1 MRVPSIRKSVLVML
15 AVTLGLTGCAS
26 AGGGGGGSNS
36 GPNRISRDELIAL
49 GQASAYD
56 AVEQLRRRWLQARG
70 TADGFGGGTASLPE
84 VYVDGSRRGDME
96 YLRSMQADQI
106 GSMEYLSAV
115 DATTRFGLN
124 HDGGAILVSTDTSAG
139 GFTPD
144 AGGGATAGAAQGGN
158 SRPRNTSNTRDAED
172 ALEDAD
178 DADSDAEAQTFLET
192 AVRSAQ
198 AAIAENP
205 QNPLGHRLAALA
217 YMGLENYEEAGAHFT
232 HAGDLWSIFELEDL
246 PTREQAFIDLY
257 SESIPF
263 MNSGAYEDATGLLA
277 DANAIYPLR
286 PEAMVALAQI
296 FAQNGEYDE
305 SVAYMDQA
313 MAFMQSDQVE
323 EADSAT
329 MASWVDMTSD
339 LPLLRAQV
347 QAGAGRFEEA
357 VGTYREI
364 AMDDPNNIPVK
375 QDLGAILMQMGNNAE
390 AVAVY
395 EDILTLPGLTGNDY
409 YRVGVG
415 FYSVEDY
422 GQAGDAFGQGVEAS
436 PMDRDGLE
444 MWARTLQLDSMYAEA
459 APAAQRWAELD
470 PASQIALTVWAQA
483 VNSGGDAQQAG
494 EIIGMVDELTFTVD
508 DLQFRRFGGG
518 GGTVSGSVT
527 NKTLQQGDQV
537 TLEFTF
543 YTESGSP
550 MGTVTQTVTV
560 GGADMAQ
567 VFSVQFDSA
576 EYVGGYGYEAM

>member
-144 AGGGATAGAAQGGN
+144 GGATASADQGGN

-178 DADSDAEAQTFLET
+178 EADSDAEAQTFLET

-232 HAGDLWSIFELEDL
+232 HAGNLWSIFELEDL
-246 PTREQAFIDLY
+246 PMREQAFIDLY

-296 FAQNGEYDE
+296 FAQDGQYDE
-305 SVAYMDQA
+305 SIAYMDEA

-323 EADSAT
+323 EADSVT
-329 MASWVDMTSD
+329 IASWVDMTSD

-364 AMDDPNNIPVK
+364 AVNDPNNVAIK
-375 QDLGAILMQMGNNAE
+375 QDLGAILIQMGNSAD
-390 AVAVY
+390 AIGVY
-395 EDILTLPGLTGNDY
+395 QDILTLPGLTGNDY

-422 GQAGDAFGQGVEAS
+422 GQAADAFGQGVEAS

-459 APAAQRWAELD
+459 APAAERWAELD

-483 VNSGGDAQQAG
+483 ANAAGNAERAG

-508 DLQFRRFGGG
+508 ELQFRRFGGG
-518 GGTVSGSVT
+518 GGTVSGAVT
-527 NKTLQQGDQV
+527 NKSLEQGAQV

-543 YTESGSP
+543 YSDSGSP

-560 GGADMAQ
+560 GAAEMAQ

-576 EYVGGYGYEAM
+576 EYVGGYAYEAM